1 MLTLEQEQEIVK
13 AILAGDKEQYAI
25 IVKAY
30 QTHVTNLC
38 YHLAGDKLDAEEIV
52 QQVFVELYTSLPRFR
67 HESKLSTYIYRITVH
82 VVATALQHE
91 KKHLPYDKTI
101 VDEGVD
107 TQLSREEQMEQE
119 EQYRQLHV
127 AIGQLKTEQRTA
139 LVLSVFKGLSYV
151 EIAEV
156 MQVSLSKVESL
167 IFRAKKNIV
176 KIMTENNAEKK
187 RRHRATI

>member
-1 MLTLEQEQEIVK
+1 MLTLEQEQEIVRS
-13 AILAGDKEQYAI
+13 IMAGDKEQYAK

-52 QQVFVELYTSLPRFR
+52 QQVFVELYTALPRFR

-82 VVATALQHE
+82 VVSTALQHE
-91 KKHLPYDKTI
+91 RRHLSYDKTI
-101 VDEGVD
+101 VEEGED
-107 TQLSREEQMEQE
+107 TQMSREEQIERE

-167 IFRAKKNIV
+167 IFRAKKNLLN
-176 KIMTENNAEKK
+176 IMTENNADKQ
-187 RRHRATI
+187 RRHRTTV